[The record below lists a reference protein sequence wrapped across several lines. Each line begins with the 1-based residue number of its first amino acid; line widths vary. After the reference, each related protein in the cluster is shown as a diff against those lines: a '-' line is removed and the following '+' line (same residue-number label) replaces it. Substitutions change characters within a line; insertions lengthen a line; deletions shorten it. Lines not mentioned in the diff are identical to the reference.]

1 MVKRELKLKYK
12 FLLLLSISLPLSS
25 FEKRED
31 YGFITWNFMR
41 IFMSPFSCDLLKILG
56 LRVFEN

>member
-1 MVKRELKLKYK
+1 MVRMVKRELKLKYK
-12 FLLLLSISLPLSS
+12 FLLLLSISLSLSS

-41 IFMSPFSCDLLKILG
+41 IFMSPF
-56 LRVFEN
+56 F

>member
-12 FLLLLSISLPLSS
+12 FLLLLSISLLLSS

-56 LRVFEN
+56 KI